1 MSARW
6 ETASRWY
13 EAEIVCDLFGMW
25 TVVRSWGGKGSR
37 LHGSMTDVVDGPAA
51 GSAYIDT
58 LDKQRSRRNP
68 PYIRIR

>member
-1 MSARW
+1 M
-6 ETASRWY
+6 
-13 EAEIVCDLFGMW
+13 CDLFGMW

-37 LHGSMTDVVDGPAA
+37 LHGSMTDVVDSPAA